1 MAQNNKPNGAPSF
14 PLSLLQTLV
23 NLLTR
28 QLITPNYSQ
37 TELLLEY
44 CCKKN
49 ATGCVAHGINTTL
62 LRG

>member
-1 MAQNNKPNGAPSF
+1 MIRFMFLMFLCQTQGRVCIKARDKK
-14 PLSLLQTLV
+14 LS
-23 NLLTR
+23 
-28 QLITPNYSQ
+28 NYSQ
-37 TELLLEY
+37 TDLLLEY

>member
-1 MAQNNKPNGAPSF
+1 MAQNNKLNGAPSF
-14 PLSLLQTLV
+14 PLSLLQAFV

-28 QLITPNYSQ
+28 QLITLDYSQ

-44 CCKKN
+44 CYKKN